1 MCCRRVRLMWPTIA
15 ASVVVL
21 PTPVAPVTRISPRCS
36 SDSVSTPGGRRR
48 LLKSG
53 TVRGMTRKASEI
65 SPRWRNALTRKR
77 GRPDRLVG
85 GVELAGAL
93 EDLEP
98 RGRGGADVI
107 HDLPQLERAE
117 RGKAVER
124 LELAVEA
131 DDRRPAGL
139 QVDVAGAAVDG
150 GAEDLVEVDGWFV
163 MWLSASELDGCE
175 ESREWKRAGQ
185 SVRAR
190 RREGDRRELERAA
203 LSGVDAPV
211 DADDRAGDDASPRRS
226 RRRSRCRGAAPGSA
240 PS

>member
-36 SDSVSTPGGRRR
+36 SDERLDAGRQAQALEAGHR
-48 LLKSG
+48 
-53 TVRGMTRKASEI
+53 VRDDAEGERDLA
-65 SPRWRNALTRKR
+65 ALAERVDAEAR
-77 GRPDRLVG
+77 QADRLVG
-85 GVELAGAL
+85 SVELAGAL

-98 RGRGGADVI
+98 RWRGGADVI

-131 DDRRPAGL
+131 HDRRPAGF

-150 GAEDLVEVDGWFV
+150 GAEDLVEVDGWCHV
-163 MWLSASELDGCE
+163 AIRLRIGWVRGVEGVE
-175 ESREWKRAGQ
+175 AG
-185 SVRAR
+185 R
-190 RREGDRRELERAA
+190 
-203 LSGVDAPV
+203 
-211 DADDRAGDDASPRRS
+211 
-226 RRRSRCRGAAPGSA
+226 
-240 PS
+240 